1 MNTFVNLN
9 TVSGSASLKSILLL
23 LLVVLIHFP
32 NCGHSAKL
40 HSSQKQHRQRFVPSI
55 GNIKKSY
62 GSFLLSGHIGAFLAV
77 QKNFCNFTSQLI
89 LTLLWQYTH
98 QNSDRPRHTFC
109 LILVKKNEKIWPDQ
123 DLNPQ
128 SVDQKLIVLTITP

>member
-1 MNTFVNLN
+1 MALQSPKTPLGNISKELFYLNTFVNLN

-55 GNIKKSY
+55 GSIELLNNKLHGLSPA
-62 GSFLLSGHIGAFLAV
+62 GGLVSPPGGFALFSF
-77 QKNFCNFTSQLI
+77 
-89 LTLLWQYTH
+89 
-98 QNSDRPRHTFC
+98 
-109 LILVKKNEKIWPDQ
+109 DQ
-123 DLNPQ
+123 GV
-128 SVDQKLIVLTITP
+128 S